1 MADPISDVVEIIQR
15 KSIGTALTGSG
26 VSAESD
32 ISTYRDRGGLW
43 DTYKEGASGGMLG
56 VLAAHPDK
64 APEILGGFFGRLRQA
79 EPNPGHLALADLEHM
94 GLLRAVITQ
103 NVDGL
108 HRRAGNSVVR
118 ELHGSLYRLRCQTC
132 DMKKELDRPTF
143 IKLTDAMLNKLNES
157 SLSEMSGVF
166 PSCTCGAGPMRF
178 DYVGFGEGVQDL
190 DLALQDADSC
200 DWMLVVG
207 TSGVVYPAASLPARA
222 KSHGTV
228 LIEVNPKESEL
239 TSSCDIFLQGTA
251 GQILPKL
258 VAALK

>member
-1 MADPISDVVEIIQR
+1 MTDPISDAVEAIR
-15 KSIGTALTGSG
+15 ERSFGVALTGAG

-32 ISTYRDRGGLW
+32 ISTYRDPGGLW

-64 APEILGGFFGRLRQA
+64 APEILSGFFGRLRQA
-79 EPNPGHLALADLEHM
+79 KPNPGHLALADLEHM

-118 ELHGSLYRLRCQTC
+118 ELHGSLYRLRCQIC
-132 DMKKELDRPTF
+132 SMKKELDGSSLF
-143 IKLTDAMLNKLNES
+143 ELTDAMLKKLNES

-166 PSCTCGAGPMRF
+166 PTCSCGAGPMRF

-190 DLALQDADSC
+190 DLAVQDTDSC

-207 TSGVVYPAASLPARA
+207 TSGVVYPAASLPDRAR
-222 KSHGTV
+222 SHGAF

-258 VAALK
+258 VSVLK